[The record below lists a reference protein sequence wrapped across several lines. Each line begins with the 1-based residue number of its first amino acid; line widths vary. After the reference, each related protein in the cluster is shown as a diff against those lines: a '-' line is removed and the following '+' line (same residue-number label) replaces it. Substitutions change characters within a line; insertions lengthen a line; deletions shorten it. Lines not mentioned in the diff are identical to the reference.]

1 VHDSAFLDLGF
12 CILAFLQSCWVL
24 HSPDRVWGML
34 ERVSNSS
41 AVAIEA
47 ITAAVV
53 RKVASVRL

>member
-1 VHDSAFLDLGF
+1 
-12 CILAFLQSCWVL
+12 
-24 HSPDRVWGML
+24 ML